1 MMRANLF
8 KKSIFRPHRT
18 HRSQMTTNMLGWR
31 ISRAESAEKVTFNK
45 ENWIRAAFSTQML
58 PHKAAA
64 TKVRVIYIFSS
75 ASVSFGLLIV
85 SAQSQE
91 LFAILPRQDYKGG
104 KPLNRNKTQT

>member
-1 MMRANLF
+1 
-8 KKSIFRPHRT
+8 
-18 HRSQMTTNMLGWR
+18 MTTNMLGWR

-45 ENWIRAAFSTQML
+45 ENWIRAAFSTHML

-75 ASVSFGLLIV
+75 VSFGLLIV
-85 SAQSQE
+85 SAQPQE